1 MTFTSIQE
9 GVSMHCK
16 AVRGQRLMR
25 LNSLS
30 RRLRQGG
37 TRTCLLKFTRKKFGL
52 RFWPSGEIDAPAP
65 QCQSAEGLA
74 DVSYMKKKAF
84 FMGLSQDLWGFAEW
98 SRLLYFS
105 RSRLRLIHS
114 DEMMHAFGKALA
126 IHYSPLTKS
135 PPPRVDRGLPRRRRC
150 LPARLV
156 YISWR

>member
-30 RRLRQGG
+30 RRLRHGG
-37 TRTCLLKFTRKKFGL
+37 TRTCLLKLTRKKFGL
-52 RFWPSGEIDAPAP
+52 RSWPFGENDAPAP
-65 QCQSAEGLA
+65 RCQAAESLA
-74 DVSYMKKKAF
+74 DVSQRKEKAF
-84 FMGLSQDLWGFAEW
+84 LMRLTQDLWGFVEQ
-98 SRLLYFS
+98 SRLLYSS

-114 DEMMHAFGKALA
+114 DEMMHAMGKPLA
-126 IHYSPLTKS
+126 VYFSPPTKS
-135 PPPRVDRGLPRRRRC
+135 PPPRVDRRLPRRRPGR
-150 LPARLV
+150 PAQLT